1 MSGILN
7 LLLGSA
13 AGVIKDAYFNL
24 VTLLLNTTAT
34 NGAQNNT
41 FLDSSTNNFT
51 ITRNGNATQGT
62 FTPFSQTGWGTYF
75 TGSSTRLTYPGS
87 SSTYVSGTGDFTIE
101 MWINIDAASAG
112 RSRVLIEGD
121 VSNGI
126 QMRLG
131 PSNTNNIN
139 GLSVSRVFNADNE
152 YCNYTFAFNTWYHV
166 AVTRA
171 SAVYYFFV
179 NGVQYT
185 TQNAGQTGT
194 YNFQVPTTVCIGDN
208 LSYPN
213 DEIYKGYISNIRVSN
228 VGRYTSNFTPSTTPL
243 TALSGTQFLSLQ
255 NNRWIDNST
264 NNSTISSNGTP
275 SVQAFSPFAPT
286 DAYSTTLVGGSGYFD
301 GSGDYLSGSGN
312 TNLNFGTG
320 DFTVELYV
328 YVIAYPSSGISIFI
342 GGGTAS
348 GGDVNINLYVGTN
361 GYVGATFDGA
371 GEDAATA
378 AGAIK
383 TGNWQH
389 IALVRSGN
397 NFTIYINGVSAAT
410 GTSSSASTLYSTSGW
425 YVGGNGAS
433 SSQYLNGYV
442 SSVRV
447 LKGTALYTTTFTP
460 PTAPLTAITNTSLLL
475 SATNAGIYDSTAK
488 NVNETIGNAQVSTTQ
503 AKFGTT
509 SIYFDGNGD
518 YLTIPVT
525 QNLNIGSGDFTIE
538 CFVYTNNAASAQE
551 IIMLNPNSNASS
563 YATARIIIQSSTFKY
578 FLSTTGSGP
587 WSYSGGSFTPSSS
600 TWYHLALVR
609 NGATVTFYV
618 NGTSNATSSVGTDT
632 FYFGDA
638 NTRIGNVLYSGGN
651 EYLDGYID
659 ELRITKGYARYTA
672 NFTPPAAAFPIQ

>member
-1 MSGILN
+1 MYLSFQKVSQAI
-7 LLLGSA
+7 SR
-13 AGVIKDAYFNL
+13 VSSVVTDAYFNL
-24 VTLLLNTTAT
+24 VTLLLNTTST

-185 TQNAGQTGT
+185 TQNVGQTGT
-194 YNFQVPTTVCIGDN
+194 YNFQVPTTVSIGDN
-208 LSYPN
+208 LSFPN

-264 NNSTISSNGTP
+264 NNSIISSNGTP

-286 DAYSTTLVGGSGYFD
+286 TAYSTSVVGGSGYFD
-301 GSGDYLSGSGN
+301 GSGDYLSTSSNAAFAFGLSDFEVDFWIYATALPASDN
-312 TNLNFGTG
+312 NILNQNL
-320 DFTVELYV
+320 
-328 YVIAYPSSGISIFI
+328 SSGTPQFYIDSSGKLQYRNAFI
-342 GGGTAS
+342 GAVLTS
-348 GGDVNINLYVGTN
+348 NT
-361 GYVGATFDGA
+361 TF
-371 GEDAATA
+371 
-378 AGAIK
+378 K
-383 TGNWQH
+383 TGQWYYCV
-389 IALVRSGN
+389 ISRVSLTTRM
-397 NFTIYINGVSAAT
+397 FINGVLDTSGADANNWSNTAGWYISNNSGSFT
-410 GTSSSASTLYSTSGW
+410 GYISNVRLVNGSGITSST
-425 YVGGNGAS
+425 V
-433 SSQYLNGYV
+433 
-442 SSVRV
+442 
-447 LKGTALYTTTFTP
+447 
-460 PTAPLTAITNTSLLL
+460 PTAPLTAITNTVLLTNF
-475 SATNAGIYDSTAK
+475 TNAGIYDSAAK
-488 NVNETIGNAQVSTTQ
+488 NDLETVGDAQVSTTQ
-503 AKFGTT
+503 AKWGTT
-509 SIYFDGNGD
+509 SMKFDGSGD
-518 YLTIPVT
+518 YLVAPQLPI
-525 QNLNIGSGDFTIE
+525 NSLGSGNFTIDGWFY
-538 CFVYTNNAASAQE
+538 CTGYNGGAAIYSGINTYPSSAG
-551 IIMLNPNSNASS
+551 LLFYLNASGT
-563 YATARIIIQSSTFKY
+563 YTVDV
-578 FLSTTGSGP
+578 
-587 WSYSGGSFTPSSS
+587 GGSNVIASGTAPLN
-600 TWYHLALVR
+600 TWTYFALVR
-609 NGATVTFYV
+609 SGSTITLYING
-618 NGTSNATSSVGTDT
+618 SSVSSGSNSTNFTSQYLTIGRTGAGTASN
-632 FYFGDA
+632 YYLG
-638 NTRIGNVLYSGGN
+638 
-651 EYLDGYID
+651 YLDDI
-659 ELRITKGYARYTA
+659 RITNGYARTITA
-672 NFTPPAAAFPIQ
+672 SPTAAFPLQ